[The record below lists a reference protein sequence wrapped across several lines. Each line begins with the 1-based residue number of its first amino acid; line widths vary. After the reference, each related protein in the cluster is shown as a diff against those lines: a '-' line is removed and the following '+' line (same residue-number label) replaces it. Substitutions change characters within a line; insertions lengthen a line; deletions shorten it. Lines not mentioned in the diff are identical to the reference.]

1 MLSAIVLCSTM
12 VLTSCSDNKDN
23 PTTEPTTTPSEE
35 LADYTLFIYGHAGG
49 HMDKI
54 IESVYKNM
62 KPLLVDQKKVR
73 VLFFYKYGHH
83 TKENA
88 FTGIYANED
97 EVLRFELTA
106 DTDLDKLR
114 TEACFEEKSQFQ
126 LYSQENLTAQLNWAA
141 KTAPAKNYIV
151 MLYGHGAGFNAKDD
165 YYKEP
170 VAPTRAVLYDE
181 GFTSGRL
188 ETSV

>member
-1 MLSAIVLCSTM
+1 
-12 VLTSCSDNKDN
+12 
-23 PTTEPTTTPSEE
+23 
-35 LADYTLFIYGHAGG
+35 
-49 HMDKI
+49 
-54 IESVYKNM
+54 M
-62 KPLLVDQKKVR
+62 KPLLADQKKVR

-88 FTGIYANED
+88 FTGIYANEN

-114 TEACFEEKSQFQ
+114 TEVCFEEKSQFQ